1 MRKHSRGVQLISLD
15 FINFPWITKT
25 GVSNFELVIRQK
37 ISEKNLYCAGGRT
50 DGDKKCPS
58 IFFILCAYTDYVYIY
73 LYVSSKFVTNTL
85 MGFKILCQVGG
96 HRQKF

>member
-37 ISEKNLYCAGGRT
+37 ISVTFTVRMDGWT
-50 DGDKKCPS
+50 DGWTDGRMDGDQKGPS
-58 IFFILCAYTDYVYIY
+58 IFLIFMYVKDHVYMY
-73 LYVSSKFVTNTL
+73 LYTYSKVVTKIL
-85 MGFKILCQVGG
+85 MGFKI
-96 HRQKF
+96 